1 MILDLRFNI
10 LDKYVHKFVIV
21 ENLFMH
27 SGKKKKKT
35 GGKKKKG
42 KGQKGGQSK
51 KPPKEKLPPW
61 PLPKVNLDIKSD
73 HEESVFVI
81 DAIGDL
87 LEKNQTIQLL
97 I

>member
-1 MILDLRFNI
+1 M
-10 LDKYVHKFVIV
+10 V
-21 ENLFMH
+21 
-27 SGKKKKKT
+27 KKEET

-42 KGQKGGQSK
+42 KGKKGGKS
-51 KPPKEKLPPW
+51 KPPKEKLLPW

-87 LEKNQTIQLL
+87 LKNQTIHYW